1 MALKLKKGDKVI
13 LHMFTG
19 CPTGVKEVTEV
30 TKETITIATAKGEMT
45 FSRKTGKQIDPEPRE
60 DRYAN
65 FITED
70 DGSFV
75 PPTRKKAAKPE
86 KASKKKKPEPE
97 PEEDDDDDIDEDDFE
112 EADEEDEDDEDE

>member
-19 CPTGVKEVTEV
+19 CPTGVKEVTAV

-45 FSRKTGKQIDPEPRE
+45 FDRKSGKQIDPEPRQE
-60 DRYAN
+60 RYAN

-75 PPTRKKAAKPE
+75 PHTRKKAAKPA
-86 KASKKKKPEPE
+86 KPKKKPQPE
-97 PEEDDDDDIDEDDFE
+97 PEEDEEDEDIDEDDFE
-112 EADEEDEDDEDE
+112 EADEEDED

>member
-19 CPTGVKEVTEV
+19 CPTGVKEVTAV

-45 FSRKTGKQIDPEPRE
+45 FDRKSGKQIDPEPRQE
-60 DRYAN
+60 RYAN

-75 PPTRKKAAKPE
+75 PPTRKKAEKKPAKP
-86 KASKKKKPEPE
+86 KKKPQPE
-97 PEEDDDDDIDEDDFE
+97 PEEDEEDEDIDEDDFE
-112 EADEEDEDDEDE
+112 EADEEDED